1 MKILDDR
8 TLHVL
13 WSWGELDKTELEHR
27 FKTGLLA
34 LLQTVRSRGG
44 ENHPALEGKG
54 TAALADELA
63 EAGAILDECA
73 ANCMTMASTLR
84 AESGRDE
91 QRMPKRL
98 EKSLGQKVVLTHT
111 NVKELQEGPLVLVD
125 VEEENGVIGKGE
137 EYWQTPLNRLLVLPR
152 ERTEEGNAEQS

>member
-13 WSWGELDKTELEHR
+13 WSWSELDKTELEHR

-34 LLQTVRSRGG
+34 LLKTVRSRGG
-44 ENHPALEGKG
+44 EKHPALEGKG

-73 ANCMTMASTLR
+73 ANCMTLASTLR
-84 AESGRDE
+84 AENGLDE
-91 QRMPKRL
+91 QRIPKRL
-98 EKSLGQKVVLTHT
+98 EGSLGQKVVLSRT
-111 NVKELQEGPLVLVD
+111 NVKELQEGPLVLAD
-125 VEEENGVIGKGE
+125 VEDENGVIGKGD

-152 ERTEEGNAEQS
+152 ERTGEGDAEQS

>member
-84 AESGRDE
+84 AESGRE
-91 QRMPKRL
+91 ERRMPKRL

-111 NVKELQEGPLVLVD
+111 NVKELQEGPLVLAD